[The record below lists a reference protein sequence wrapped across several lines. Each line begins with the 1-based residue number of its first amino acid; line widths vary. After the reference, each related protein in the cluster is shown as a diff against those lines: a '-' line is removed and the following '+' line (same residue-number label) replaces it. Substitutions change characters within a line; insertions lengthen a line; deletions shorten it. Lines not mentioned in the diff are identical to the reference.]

1 MKSLYLAIFIV
12 FFLMMG
18 STGCSSGSEA
28 TPTVALVSSPT
39 LAPTLTALPSTASP
53 TLTPSPAP
61 TQTPIPSPSRTPT
74 VTPVPPT
81 ATRAATVTPTPW
93 PTLSPQGPYLL
104 VYAGRIDDRITLDIL
119 NPEGQ
124 GRKVI
129 QLPGNGIL
137 YNESLLD
144 QLVSP
149 DGKWLAFHIN
159 DEMGMT
165 LNLLHLPE
173 GAIQY
178 IAEVLPADFQEGQNL
193 IATALPT
200 LLPTDM
206 IPESG
211 WTSLDLGLM
220 EGIKYVSWS
229 PDSRYLAFAGQIDG
243 PSSDLY
249 LYDLQTSS
257 TQRLSD
263 DLLNIHTIY
272 WSPDGKWVL
281 YANLIPGN
289 IYSGDTLYAI
299 QLGDTPVKDP
309 KPLYT
314 GFFWMGWGWLSPTLH
329 VITGAWDGGQGNVRY
344 INIETGAIQDLW
356 PRGYDAYAW
365 DPKAKHLYVGQFTDK
380 PDCGTYQVSLGGDS
394 QKISSEVFGWM
405 IYRGNKTH
413 LLVGLNIEYSKAIA
427 LTQKGDIITLSER
440 KEPAISISPDDHW
453 MVIYNDYGVDLLD
466 ANDQLVR
473 TIDVSYI
480 YDTSLKWR
488 PDSTGFYYAVNQA
501 VYYVAVPDGDPV
513 LVDICSSGRCD
524 LYNDQMVWLP

>member
-1 MKSLYLAIFIV
+1 VKSRHLVLAIV
-12 FFLMMG
+12 LFLMIG
-18 STGCSSGSEA
+18 QIGCSSKPEA
-28 TPTVALVSSPT
+28 SPTAAPVPSPT
-39 LAPTLTALPSTASP
+39 LASTLTARPPTVSST
-53 TLTPSPAP
+53 LIPSPAP
-61 TQTPIPSPSRTPT
+61 TQTLIPSSTPIPTSTPLPPT
-74 VTPVPPT
+74 VTAT
-81 ATRAATVTPTPW
+81 ATSTIAPW

-137 YNESLLD
+137 YNESYLD

-149 DGKWLAFHIN
+149 DGKWLAFHIIN
-159 DEMGMT
+159 EMGMT
-165 LNLLHLPE
+165 LNLLHLPD

-178 IAEVLPADFQEGQNL
+178 IAEVLPVDFQEGQNL

-272 WSPDGKWVL
+272 WSPDGIWVL

-344 INIETGAIQDLW
+344 INIETDAIQDLW

-365 DPKAKHLYVGQFTDK
+365 DPQSQHIYVSCFDDEEGI
-380 PDCGTYQVSLGGDS
+380 GTYEVSLDASYKKLTG
-394 QKISSEVFGWM
+394 EVFGLL

-413 LLVGLNIEYSKAIA
+413 LLVGVNSEYSKAIA
-427 LTQKGDIITLSER
+427 LTQNGGIVSLSER
-440 KEPAISISPDDHW
+440 SEPVISISPDDRW
-453 MVIYNDYGVDLLD
+453 MVIYNDDGIDLLD
-466 ANDQLVR
+466 ENDQWIR
-473 TIDVSYI
+473 TIDNLGVSG
-480 YDTSLKWR
+480 TSLMWR
-488 PDSTGFYYAVNQA
+488 PDSAGFYFASGSSID
-501 VYYVAVPDGDPV
+501 YVDVPNGEPMR
-513 LVDICSSGRCD
+513 VDICPNGDCY
-524 LYNDQMVWLP
+524 LYYHQFVWLP